1 MIKVGQFHMDWVS
14 FMWAGLFWWVSF
26 IFLAYFVR
34 FCRFS
39 EQKTE
44 ITICD
49 APLAVLEELIEE

>member
-1 MIKVGQFHMDWVS
+1 MIKVGQFPMD
-14 FMWAGLFWWVSF
+14 WVSF